1 MRLKYA
7 GLAAA
12 VRRRCSRL
20 NDDRGDAAIEM
31 AIILPVVVL
40 FSFMV
45 VQASTWYYAKQIAL
59 TAAREGV
66 QAATAY
72 QSTDAAGSARARTV
86 LDRVA
91 GDSLLA
97 AEVSTSGSNAERVTV
112 TVTGRAPSLLPGV
125 DGMAVSQSASGA
137 RERWTVKP

>member
-1 MRLKYA
+1 
-7 GLAAA
+7 
-12 VRRRCSRL
+12 
-20 NDDRGDAAIEM
+20 M
-31 AIILPVVVL
+31 AIVLPVVVL

-45 VQASTWYYAKQIAL
+45 VQAGVWYYAKQIAL

-72 QSTDAAGSARARTV
+72 QSSDAAGSARARSV

-97 AEVSTSGSNAERVTV
+97 PGVSTVGSAERVTV

-125 DGMAVSQSASGA
+125 DGITISQSASGA
-137 RERWTVKP
+137 RERWTNP

>member
-1 MRLKYA
+1 MRLKRFA
-7 GLAAA
+7 GAAL
-12 VRRRCSRL
+12 RRRRPRWS
-20 NDDRGDAAIEM
+20 DDRGDAAIEM
-31 AIILPVVVL
+31 AIIFPVVVL
-40 FSFMV
+40 FTLVV
-45 VQASTWYYAKQIAL
+45 VQASVWYYAKQIAL

-72 QSTDAAGSARARTV
+72 QSTDGAGSARARVV

-91 GDSLLA
+91 GDSLLDPG
-97 AEVSTSGSNAERVTV
+97 VSTAGSSAERVTV

-125 DGMAVSQSASGA
+125 DGITITQSASGA

>member
-1 MRLKYA
+1 MRR
-7 GLAAA
+7 GTFVRLAARL
-12 VRRRCSRL
+12 RRSRL
-20 NDDRGDAAIEM
+20 GDDRGDAAIEM
-31 AIILPVVVL
+31 AIVLPVVVL

-45 VQASTWYYAKQIAL
+45 VQAGVWYYAKQIAL

-72 QSTDAAGSARARTV
+72 QSSDAAGSARARSV

-97 AEVSTSGSNAERVTV
+97 PGVSTVGSAERVTV

-125 DGMAVSQSASGA
+125 DGITISQSASGA
-137 RERWTVKP
+137 RERWTNP